1 MSIVI
6 VLVNSNIKEKMF
18 FRTLGKFLWWLRKEK
33 KKKERTGFHR
43 FAYLNGKLSKSG
55 KIDSLTKVV
64 SNKKKL
70 NKS

>member
-33 KKKERTGFHR
+33 EKKRKNWFSSFRLFER
-43 FAYLNGKLSKSG
+43 
-55 KIDSLTKVV
+55 
-64 SNKKKL
+64 
-70 NKS
+70 